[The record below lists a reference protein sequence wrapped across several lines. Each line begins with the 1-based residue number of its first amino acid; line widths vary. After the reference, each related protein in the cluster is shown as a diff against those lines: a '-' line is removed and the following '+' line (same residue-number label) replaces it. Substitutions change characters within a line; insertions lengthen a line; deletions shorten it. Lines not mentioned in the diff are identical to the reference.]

1 MKLTHIQFLL
11 RFMCCFGGL
20 GIICMVVACL
30 STNSATSTIDLY
42 MLLEKTHT
50 TAYFILFCSCLIIG
64 VLALLA
70 LQALD
75 YRQATDRKPV
85 EVPL

>member
-42 MLLEKTHT
+42 MLLKKNAHHSLL
-50 TAYFILFCSCLIIG
+50 YP
-64 VLALLA
+64 VLLMS
-70 LQALD
+70 D
-75 YRQATDRKPV
+75 YRRFSSFSFASS
-85 EVPL
+85 

>member
-50 TAYFILFCSCLIIG
+50 TAYFILLYFRTGISPHE
-64 VLALLA
+64 APS
-70 LQALD
+70 
-75 YRQATDRKPV
+75 KPV
-85 EVPL
+85 STLSRAMI

>member
-50 TAYFILFCSCLIIG
+50 TAYFILLYFRTGISPHK
-64 VLALLA
+64 APS
-70 LQALD
+70 
-75 YRQATDRKPV
+75 KPV
-85 EVPL
+85 STLSRAMI

>member
-42 MLLEKTHT
+42 MLLKKTHT
-50 TAYFILFCSCLIIG
+50 TAYFILFCSCLII

-75 YRQATDRKPV
+75 YRYKHLRNKT
-85 EVPL
+85 